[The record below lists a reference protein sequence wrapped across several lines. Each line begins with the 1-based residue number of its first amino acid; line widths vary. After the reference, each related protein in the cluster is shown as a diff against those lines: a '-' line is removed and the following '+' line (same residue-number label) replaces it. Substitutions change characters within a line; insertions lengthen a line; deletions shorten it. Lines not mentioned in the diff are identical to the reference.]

1 MEELKWKKIKQ
12 KRKASRAG
20 LKFIAIAELI
30 VIVILG
36 GTLIWQGLL
45 KDKLTGGDAVETL
58 AQSGEP
64 QVRTRAVIEKEE
76 SFYQLDGVYPVFLH
90 VGELFCRLLDFL
102 LTQCLLDFPVGTFL
116 LTYQLLSL
124 IPIQ

>member
-1 MEELKWKKIKQ
+1 MSDKIKP

-76 SFYQLDGVYPVFLH
+76 SFYQLDGRIILADLGV
-90 VGELFCRLLDFL
+90 
-102 LTQCLLDFPVGTFL
+102 
-116 LTYQLLSL
+116 
-124 IPIQ
+124 

>member
-1 MEELKWKKIKQ
+1 MSDKIKQ

-76 SFYQLDGVYPVFLH
+76 SFTS
-90 VGELFCRLLDFL
+90 
-102 LTQCLLDFPVGTFL
+102 LTAGRYSLTTALTEKFSCLFL